1 MKDLIVVKS
10 VNKCPQCSEDMLS
23 VTFMNDKYEADL
35 ICFNKECNFRHTYY
49 WKRDQFGKIIKV
61 ADKEEKNKF
70 FESIMVETIYEKD
83 KTTTI
88 EWVPGFEP
96 NITVET
102 EEFTELIQKLENKG
116 LDMLSEFDLT
126 PGSEP
131 F

>member
-1 MKDLIVVKS
+1 MKDLLVVKS
-10 VNKCPQCSEDMLS
+10 VNKCRQCSEDMLS

-35 ICFNKECNFRHTYY
+35 ICFNKECNFRHTFY
-49 WKRDQFGKIIKV
+49 WKKDPFGKIIKV
-61 ADKEEKNKF
+61 TDKEG
-70 FESIMVETIYEKD
+70 IMVETIYEKD

-96 NITVET
+96 NITIET
-102 EEFTELIQKLENKG
+102 EEFTELIQKLENNG

>member
-23 VTFMNDKYEADL
+23 VAFLNDKFEGDL

-61 ADKEEKNKF
+61 TDK
-70 FESIMVETIYEKD
+70 ESIMVETIYEKD

-102 EEFTELIQKLENKG
+102 EEFTELIQKLENNG

>member
-23 VTFMNDKYEADL
+23 VAFLNDKFEGDL

-61 ADKEEKNKF
+61 TDK
-70 FESIMVETIYEKD
+70 ESIMVETIYEKD

-102 EEFTELIQKLENKG
+102 EEFTEFIQKLENNG